1 MEERNHGGLDSA
13 RHRPVRDAYF
23 KAATRPCMLCGD
35 SRTRPALSH
44 GHYSYVRCSGCGL
57 LAVQPFPEP
66 PELLA
71 VYDDPGDPAVDP
83 SRDPSGEAAVHRMR
97 FSEELD
103 RIEAFCPRGT
113 VLDIGCA
120 WGFFLALCRERGWE
134 AKGVDLSHVQA
145 DYARR
150 RFGLDVFTGSLRA
163 ARFPDGCFDVVT
175 LWHVFEH
182 FHDPLAELLEV
193 RRILKRDGTVVIAV
207 PTPNS
212 AADYVFQSLPLHL
225 YYYDEGTLSRALGR
239 AGFRVAKIGRGGGTG
254 VASLIRK
261 VGVDDPRK
269 LIGSHL
275 AFLWKAK
282 KIVQRARCLA
292 SVHKEITVYAV
303 PAGTF

>member
-1 MEERNHGGLDSA
+1 
-13 RHRPVRDAYF
+13 
-23 KAATRPCMLCGD
+23 MLCGD

-57 LAVQPFPEP
+57 LAVRPFPEP
-66 PELLA
+66 QELLA
-71 VYDDPGDPAVDP
+71 VYDDPVEPAVDP
-83 SRDPSGEAAVHRMR
+83 SLDPSGEAAVHRVR
-97 FSEELD
+97 FSEEID
-103 RIEAFCPRGT
+103 RIEALRPRGT

-134 AKGVDLSHVQA
+134 AKGVDLSRVQA
-145 DYARR
+145 EYARR
-150 RFGLDVFTGSLRA
+150 RFGLDVFTGTLRA

-182 FHDPLAELLEV
+182 FHDPLAELMEV

-225 YYYDEGTLSRALGR
+225 YYYDEGTLGQVLGR
-239 AGFRVAKIGRGGGTG
+239 AGFRVVRIRRGGGTG
-254 VASLIRK
+254 VMSLVRK
-261 VGVDDPRK
+261 IGLDDPRK

-282 KIVQRARCLA
+282 KIVQRARCIA

-303 PAGTF
+303 PART